1 MHPFETAK
9 EAYASPEI
17 NTIEL
22 VTQGSLLH
30 IISNPEGTVPGLDPD
45 EG

>member
-1 MHPFETAK
+1 MYPVETTK

-22 VTQGSLLH
+22 ATQGSLLQV
-30 IISNPEGTVPGLDPD
+30 ISNPGGTVNPLDPD